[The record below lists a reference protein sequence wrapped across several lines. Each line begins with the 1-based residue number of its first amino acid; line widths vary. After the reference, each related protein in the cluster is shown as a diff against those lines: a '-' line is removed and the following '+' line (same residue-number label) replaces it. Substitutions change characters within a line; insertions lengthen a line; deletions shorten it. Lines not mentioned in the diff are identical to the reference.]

1 MEYLTIKELILAS
14 EGKLV
19 SKCNEETLVND
30 IVIDSRKASKDNA
43 FVAIVG
49 ENLDGHDFINL
60 VINLAINQGCK
71 TIIKNKDNNVDI
83 ENKEI
88 NVIEV
93 NNTEIALGDI
103 ARFYKNKFEIPFIA
117 VTGSVG
123 KTTTRDMVY
132 STISAKYN
140 SLKNVGNLNN
150 QFGVPLTLFNLNK
163 EHECAVIEMG
173 MSGFNEIEYLANIVN
188 PQIGII
194 SNIGYS
200 HVEHLGSRE
209 GIFKAKM
216 EITTNFD
223 ESSLLIVNGDDD
235 CLKTLKDK
243 ELVYNLRTFGFEKY
257 NDIYC
262 ESFEMDEDSI
272 NFIAII
278 DGNKEEFFIPT
289 VGQHNIYNAM
299 AAILVGINLNMT
311 IEELK
316 YGLKN
321 FQCTK
326 NRLDIIKNDNL
337 TIIDSVYNAGIDS
350 MVAALNILGR
360 YENRRV
366 AILGDM
372 FEMGEFEEFGHRQ
385 VGKADLNN
393 VDILIAIGKDS
404 EFIVQE
410 LKENNMNP
418 DNLYHFETKEEAIK
432 NLDNIIKENDIIL
445 VKASR
450 GMHLEK
456 IVEYLNNRQ
465 NN

>member
-14 EGKLV
+14 KGELV
-19 SKCNEETLVND
+19 CEAKEEFTITD
-30 IVIDSRKASKDNA
+30 IVIDSRKANANNA

-49 ENLDGHDFINL
+49 ENLDGHNF
-60 VINLAINQGCK
+60 INLAINQGCK
-71 TIIKNKDNNVDI
+71 TIIKNKYNNVDI

-93 NNTEIALGDI
+93 NDTEIALGDI
-103 ARFYKNKFEIPFIA
+103 ARFYKEKFEIPFIA

-123 KTTTRDMVY
+123 KTTTRDMVFA
-132 STISAKYN
+132 TISAKYN

-173 MSGFNEIEYLANIVN
+173 MSGFNEIEYLANIVH

-209 GIFKAKM
+209 GIFQAKM
-216 EITTNFD
+216 EVTTNFD
-223 ESSLLIVNGDDD
+223 SDSLLIVNGDDD
-235 CLKTLKDK
+235 CLKTLKKRD
-243 ELVYNLRTFGFEKY
+243 LVYNLKTFGFEKD

-262 ESFEMDEDSI
+262 EAYKMSDDDI
-272 NFIAII
+272 NFTAVI
-278 DGNKEEFFIPT
+278 DGKKEEFFIPT
-289 VGQHNIYNAM
+289 VGKHNIYNAM
-299 AAILVGINLNMT
+299 AAILVGINLNMSL
-311 IEELK
+311 EEIK
-316 YGLKN
+316 GGLKN

-326 NRLDIIKNDNL
+326 NRLDIIKKDNL
-337 TIIDSVYNAGIDS
+337 TIIDSVYNASIDS
-350 MVAALNILGR
+350 MSAALNILGR
-360 YENRRV
+360 YDKRRI

-372 FEMGEFEEFGHRQ
+372 FEMGDYSEFGHRQ
-385 VGKADLNN
+385 VGKSALNN

-404 EFIVQE
+404 EYIVKE
-410 LKENNMNP
+410 LQENNMNSA
-418 DNLYHFETKEEAIK
+418 DLYHFKTKEEAISK
-432 NLDNIIKENDIIL
+432 LDNIIKDDDIIL

-456 IVEYLNNRQ
+456 IVEYLCK
-465 NN
+465 

>member
-14 EGKLV
+14 EGQLV
-19 SKCNEETLVND
+19 SKCNKETVVND
-30 IVIDSRKASKDNA
+30 IVIDSRKASEDNA

-49 ENLDGHDFINL
+49 ENLDGHNF
-60 VINLAINQGCK
+60 INLAINQGCK
-71 TIIKNKDNNVDI
+71 TIIKNKDNNIEI

-93 NNTEIALGDI
+93 DNTEIALGDI

-117 VTGSVG
+117 ITGSVG
-123 KTTTRDMVY
+123 KTTTRDMVH

-223 ESSLLIVNGDDD
+223 ENSLLIVNGDDD
-235 CLKTLKDK
+235 CLKTLKNQD
-243 ELVYNLRTFGFEKY
+243 LVYKLRTFGFEKD

-262 ESFEMDEDSI
+262 ESFEMNEESI
-272 NFIAII
+272 NFVAIV
-278 DGNKEEFFIPT
+278 DGKKEEFFIPT
-289 VGQHNIYNAM
+289 VGKHNIYNAM

-311 IEELK
+311 IEEIK
-316 YGLKN
+316 NGLKN

-326 NRLDIIKNDNL
+326 NRLDIIKRDNL
-337 TIIDSVYNAGIDS
+337 TIIDSVYNASIDS
-350 MVAALNILGR
+350 MSAALNILGR
-360 YENRRV
+360 YETRRV

-372 FEMGEFEEFGHRQ
+372 FEMGEFAEFGHRQ
-385 VGKADLNN
+385 VGKAALDN
-393 VDILIAIGKDS
+393 VDVVISIGEDS
-404 EFIVQE
+404 KFIIKE
-410 LKENNMNP
+410 LKENNMSSE
-418 DNLYHFETKEEAIK
+418 NLYYFATKEEAIE
-432 NLDNIIKENDIIL
+432 NLDKIIKENDTIL

-456 IVEYLNNRQ
+456 VVEHLNK
-465 NN
+465 

>member
-14 EGKLV
+14 EGQLV
-19 SKCNEETLVND
+19 SKCNEETIVSN
-30 IVIDSRKASKDNA
+30 IVIDSRKAGKDSA

-49 ENLDGHDFINL
+49 ENLDGHNF
-60 VINLAINQGCK
+60 INLAINQGCK
-71 TIIKNKDNNVDI
+71 TIIKNKNNNVDI
-83 ENKEI
+83 ENKEV

-93 NNTEIALGDI
+93 SDTEIALGDI
-103 ARFYKNKFEIPFIA
+103 AKFYKNKFKIPFIA

-200 HVEHLGSRE
+200 HVEHLGSRD

-216 EITTNFD
+216 EIATNFD
-223 ESSLLIVNGDDD
+223 ENSLLIVNGDDD
-235 CLKTLKDK
+235 CLKTLKTKD
-243 ELVYNLRTFGFEKY
+243 LVYKLRTFGFDKD

-262 ESFEMDEDSI
+262 ESYEMDEESI
-272 NFIAII
+272 NFVAVIN
-278 DGNKEEFFIPT
+278 GKKEELFIPT
-289 VGQHNIYNAM
+289 VGKHNIYNAM
-299 AAILVGINLNMT
+299 AAILVGLNLNMT
-311 IEELK
+311 IEEIK
-316 YGLKN
+316 DGLKN

-326 NRLDIIKNDNL
+326 NRLDIIKKDKL
-337 TIIDSVYNAGIDS
+337 TIIDSVYNASIDS
-350 MVAALNILGR
+350 MSAALNILGR

-372 FEMGEFEEFGHRQ
+372 FEMGEFAEFGHRQ
-385 VGKADLNN
+385 VGKAALGNI
-393 VDILIAIGKDS
+393 DIMIVIGKDS
-404 EFIVQE
+404 EFIVKE
-410 LKENNMNP
+410 LKENNMNEN
-418 DNLYHFETKEEAIK
+418 NLYHFETKEEAIES
-432 NLDNIIKENDIIL
+432 LDNIIKDDDVIL

-450 GMHLEK
+450 GMNLEK
-456 IVEYLNNRQ
+456 VVEYLNK
-465 NN
+465 

>member
-14 EGKLV
+14 KGELV
-19 SKCNEETLVND
+19 CEAKEEFTITD
-30 IVIDSRKASKDNA
+30 IVIDSRKANANNA

-49 ENLDGHDFINL
+49 ENLDGHNF
-60 VINLAINQGCK
+60 INLAINQGCK
-71 TIIKNKDNNVDI
+71 TIIKNKYNNVDI

-93 NNTEIALGDI
+93 NDTEIALGDI
-103 ARFYKNKFEIPFIA
+103 ARFYKEKFEIPFIA

-123 KTTTRDMVY
+123 KTTTRDMVFA
-132 STISAKYN
+132 TISAKYN

-163 EHECAVIEMG
+163 EHECSVIEMG
-173 MSGFNEIEYLANIVN
+173 MSGFNEIEYLANIVH

-209 GIFKAKM
+209 GIFQAKM
-216 EITTNFD
+216 EVTTNFD
-223 ESSLLIVNGDDD
+223 SDSLLIVNGDDD
-235 CLKTLKDK
+235 CLKTLKKRD
-243 ELVYNLRTFGFEKY
+243 LVYNLKTFGFEKD

-262 ESFEMDEDSI
+262 EAYKMSDDDI
-272 NFIAII
+272 NFTAVI
-278 DGNKEEFFIPT
+278 DGKKEEFFIPT
-289 VGQHNIYNAM
+289 VGKHNIYNAM
-299 AAILVGINLNMT
+299 AAILVGINLNMSL
-311 IEELK
+311 EEIK
-316 YGLKN
+316 GGLKN

-326 NRLDIIKNDNL
+326 NRLDIIKKDNL
-337 TIIDSVYNAGIDS
+337 TIIDSVYNASIDS
-350 MVAALNILGR
+350 MSAALNILGR
-360 YENRRV
+360 YDKRRI

-372 FEMGEFEEFGHRQ
+372 FEMGDYSEFGHRQ
-385 VGKADLNN
+385 VGKSALNN

-404 EFIVQE
+404 EYIVKE
-410 LKENNMNP
+410 LQENNMNSA
-418 DNLYHFETKEEAIK
+418 DLYHFKTKEEAISK
-432 NLDNIIKENDIIL
+432 LDLDNIIKDDDIIL

-456 IVEYLNNRQ
+456 IVEYLCK
-465 NN
+465 

>member
-14 EGKLV
+14 EGQLV
-19 SKCNEETLVND
+19 SKCNEETIVSN
-30 IVIDSRKASKDNA
+30 IVIDSRKAGKDSA

-49 ENLDGHDFINL
+49 ENLDGHNF
-60 VINLAINQGCK
+60 INLAINQGCK
-71 TIIKNKDNNVDI
+71 TIIKNKNNNVDI
-83 ENKEI
+83 ENKEV

-93 NNTEIALGDI
+93 SDTEIALGDI
-103 ARFYKNKFEIPFIA
+103 AKFYKNKFKIPFIA

-200 HVEHLGSRE
+200 HVEHLGSRD

-216 EITTNFD
+216 EVATNFD
-223 ESSLLIVNGDDD
+223 ENSLLIVNGDDD
-235 CLKTLKDK
+235 CLKTLKTKD
-243 ELVYNLRTFGFEKY
+243 LVYKLRTFGFDKD

-262 ESFEMDEDSI
+262 KSYEMDEESI
-272 NFIAII
+272 NFVAVIN
-278 DGNKEEFFIPT
+278 GKKEEFFIPT
-289 VGQHNIYNAM
+289 VGKHNIYNAM
-299 AAILVGINLNMT
+299 AAILVGLNLNMT
-311 IEELK
+311 IEEIK
-316 YGLKN
+316 DGLKN

-326 NRLDIIKNDNL
+326 NRLDIIKKDKL
-337 TIIDSVYNAGIDS
+337 TIIDSVYNASIDS
-350 MVAALNILGR
+350 MSAALNILGR

-372 FEMGEFEEFGHRQ
+372 FEMGEFAEFGHRQ
-385 VGKADLNN
+385 VGKAALGNI
-393 VDILIAIGKDS
+393 DIMIAIGKDS
-404 EFIVQE
+404 EFIVKE
-410 LKENNMNP
+410 LKENNMNEN
-418 DNLYHFETKEEAIK
+418 NLYHFETKEEAIE
-432 NLDNIIKENDIIL
+432 NLDNIIKDDDVIL

-450 GMHLEK
+450 GMNLEK
-456 IVEYLNNRQ
+456 VVEYLNK
-465 NN
+465 

>member
-14 EGKLV
+14 EGQLV
-19 SKCNEETLVND
+19 SKCNEETIVSN
-30 IVIDSRKASKDNA
+30 IVIDSRKAGKDSA

-49 ENLDGHDFINL
+49 ENLDGHNF
-60 VINLAINQGCK
+60 INLAINQGCK
-71 TIIKNKDNNVDI
+71 TIIKNKNNNVDI
-83 ENKEI
+83 ENKEV

-93 NNTEIALGDI
+93 SDTEIALGGI
-103 ARFYKNKFEIPFIA
+103 AKFYKNKFKIPFIA

-200 HVEHLGSRE
+200 HVEHLGSRD

-216 EITTNFD
+216 EVATNFD
-223 ESSLLIVNGDDD
+223 ENSLLIVNGDDD
-235 CLKTLKDK
+235 CLKTLKTKD
-243 ELVYNLRTFGFEKY
+243 LVYKLRTFGFDKD

-262 ESFEMDEDSI
+262 ESYEMDEESI
-272 NFIAII
+272 NFVAVIN
-278 DGNKEEFFIPT
+278 GKKEEFFIPT
-289 VGQHNIYNAM
+289 VGKHNIYNAM
-299 AAILVGINLNMT
+299 AAILVGLNLNMT
-311 IEELK
+311 IEEIK
-316 YGLKN
+316 DGLKN

-326 NRLDIIKNDNL
+326 NRLDIIKKDKL
-337 TIIDSVYNAGIDS
+337 TIIDSVYNASIDS
-350 MVAALNILGR
+350 MSAALNILGR

-372 FEMGEFEEFGHRQ
+372 FEMGEFAEFGHRQ
-385 VGKADLNN
+385 VGKAALGNI
-393 VDILIAIGKDS
+393 DIMIAIGKDS
-404 EFIVQE
+404 EFIVKE
-410 LKENNMNP
+410 LKENNMNEN
-418 DNLYHFETKEEAIK
+418 NLYHFETKEEAIE
-432 NLDNIIKENDIIL
+432 NLDNIIKDDDVIL

-450 GMHLEK
+450 GMNLEK
-456 IVEYLNNRQ
+456 VVEYLNK
-465 NN
+465 

>member
-14 EGKLV
+14 EGQLV
-19 SKCNEETLVND
+19 SKCNEETIVSN
-30 IVIDSRKASKDNA
+30 IVIDSRKAGKDSA

-49 ENLDGHDFINL
+49 ENLDGHNF
-60 VINLAINQGCK
+60 INLAINQGCK
-71 TIIKNKDNNVDI
+71 TIIKNKNNNVDI
-83 ENKEI
+83 ENKEV

-93 NNTEIALGDI
+93 SDTEIALGDI
-103 ARFYKNKFEIPFIA
+103 AKFYKNKFKIPFIA

-200 HVEHLGSRE
+200 HVEHLGSRD

-216 EITTNFD
+216 EIATNFD
-223 ESSLLIVNGDDD
+223 ENSLLIVNGDDD
-235 CLKTLKDK
+235 CLKTLKTKD
-243 ELVYNLRTFGFEKY
+243 LVYKLRTFGFDKD

-262 ESFEMDEDSI
+262 ESYEMDEESI
-272 NFIAII
+272 NFVADIN
-278 DGNKEEFFIPT
+278 GKKEEFFIPT
-289 VGQHNIYNAM
+289 VGKHNIYNAM
-299 AAILVGINLNMT
+299 AAILVGLNLNMT
-311 IEELK
+311 IEEIK
-316 YGLKN
+316 DGLKN

-326 NRLDIIKNDNL
+326 NRLDIIKKDKL
-337 TIIDSVYNAGIDS
+337 TIIDSVYNASIDS
-350 MVAALNILGR
+350 MSAALNILGR

-372 FEMGEFEEFGHRQ
+372 FEMGEFAEFGHRQ
-385 VGKADLNN
+385 VGKAALGNI
-393 VDILIAIGKDS
+393 DIMIAIGKDS
-404 EFIVQE
+404 EFIVKE
-410 LKENNMNP
+410 LK
-418 DNLYHFETKEEAIK
+418 D
-432 NLDNIIKENDIIL
+432 DDVIL

-450 GMHLEK
+450 GMNLEK
-456 IVEYLNNRQ
+456 VVEYLNK
-465 NN
+465 

>member
-14 EGKLV
+14 EGQLV
-19 SKCNEETLVND
+19 SKCNEETIVSN
-30 IVIDSRKASKDNA
+30 IVIDSRKAGKDSA

-49 ENLDGHDFINL
+49 ENLDGHNF
-60 VINLAINQGCK
+60 INLAINQGCK
-71 TIIKNKDNNVDI
+71 TIIKNKNNNVDI
-83 ENKEI
+83 ENKEV

-93 NNTEIALGDI
+93 SDTEIALGDI
-103 ARFYKNKFEIPFIA
+103 AKFYKNKFKIPFIA

-200 HVEHLGSRE
+200 HVEHLGSRD

-216 EITTNFD
+216 EIATNFD
-223 ESSLLIVNGDDD
+223 ENSLLIVNGDDD
-235 CLKTLKDK
+235 CLKTLKTK
-243 ELVYNLRTFGFEKY
+243 VLVYKLRTFGFDKD

-262 ESFEMDEDSI
+262 ESYEMDEESI
-272 NFIAII
+272 NFVAVI
-278 DGNKEEFFIPT
+278 NRKKEEFFIPT
-289 VGQHNIYNAM
+289 VGKHNIYNAM
-299 AAILVGINLNMT
+299 AAILVGLNLNMT
-311 IEELK
+311 IEEIK
-316 YGLKN
+316 DGLKN

-326 NRLDIIKNDNL
+326 NRLDIIKKDKL
-337 TIIDSVYNAGIDS
+337 TIIDSVYNASIDS
-350 MVAALNILGR
+350 MSAALNILGR

-372 FEMGEFEEFGHRQ
+372 FEMGEFAEFGHRQ
-385 VGKADLNN
+385 VGKAALGNI
-393 VDILIAIGKDS
+393 DIMIAIGKDS
-404 EFIVQE
+404 EFIVKE
-410 LKENNMNP
+410 LKENNMNEN
-418 DNLYHFETKEEAIK
+418 NLYHFETKEEAIES
-432 NLDNIIKENDIIL
+432 LDNIIKDDDVIL

-450 GMHLEK
+450 GMNLEK
-456 IVEYLNNRQ
+456 VVEYLNK
-465 NN
+465 

>member
-14 EGKLV
+14 KGELV
-19 SKCNEETLVND
+19 CEAKEEFTITD
-30 IVIDSRKASKDNA
+30 IVIDSRKANANNA

-49 ENLDGHDFINL
+49 ENLDGHNF
-60 VINLAINQGCK
+60 INLAINQGCK
-71 TIIKNKDNNVDI
+71 TIIKNKYNNVDI

-93 NNTEIALGDI
+93 NDTEIALGDI
-103 ARFYKNKFEIPFIA
+103 ARFYKEKFEIPFIA

-123 KTTTRDMVY
+123 KTTTRDMVFA
-132 STISAKYN
+132 TISAKYN

-163 EHECAVIEMG
+163 EHECSVIEMG
-173 MSGFNEIEYLANIVN
+173 MSGFNEIEYLANIVH

-209 GIFKAKM
+209 GIFQAKM
-216 EITTNFD
+216 EVTTNFD
-223 ESSLLIVNGDDD
+223 SDSLLIVNGDDD
-235 CLKTLKDK
+235 CLKTLKKRD
-243 ELVYNLRTFGFEKY
+243 LVYNLKTFGFEKD

-262 ESFEMDEDSI
+262 EAYKMSDDDI
-272 NFIAII
+272 NFTAVI
-278 DGNKEEFFIPT
+278 DGKKEEFFIPT
-289 VGQHNIYNAM
+289 VGKHNIYNAM
-299 AAILVGINLNMT
+299 AAILVGINLNMSL
-311 IEELK
+311 EEIK
-316 YGLKN
+316 GGLKN

-326 NRLDIIKNDNL
+326 NRLDIIKKDNL
-337 TIIDSVYNAGIDS
+337 TIIDSVYNASIDS
-350 MVAALNILGR
+350 MSAALNILGR
-360 YENRRV
+360 YDKRRI

-372 FEMGEFEEFGHRQ
+372 FEMGDYSEFGHRQ
-385 VGKADLNN
+385 VGKSALNN

-404 EFIVQE
+404 EYIVKE
-410 LKENNMNP
+410 LQENNMNSA
-418 DNLYHFETKEEAIK
+418 DLYHFKTKEEAISK
-432 NLDNIIKENDIIL
+432 LDNIIKDDDIIL

-456 IVEYLNNRQ
+456 IVEYLCK
-465 NN
+465 

>member
-14 EGKLV
+14 EGQLV
-19 SKCNEETLVND
+19 SKCNEETIVSN
-30 IVIDSRKASKDNA
+30 IVIDSRKAGKDSA

-49 ENLDGHDFINL
+49 ENLDGHNF
-60 VINLAINQGCK
+60 INLAINQGCK
-71 TIIKNKDNNVDI
+71 TIIKNKNNNVDI
-83 ENKEI
+83 ENKEV

-93 NNTEIALGDI
+93 SDTEIALGDI
-103 ARFYKNKFEIPFIA
+103 AKFYKNKFKIPFIA

-200 HVEHLGSRE
+200 HVEHLGSRD

-216 EITTNFD
+216 EIATNFD
-223 ESSLLIVNGDDD
+223 ENSLLIVNGDDD
-235 CLKTLKDK
+235 CLKTLKTKD
-243 ELVYNLRTFGFEKY
+243 LVYKLRTFGFDKD

-262 ESFEMDEDSI
+262 ESYEMDEESI
-272 NFIAII
+272 NFVAVIN
-278 DGNKEEFFIPT
+278 GKKEEFFIPT
-289 VGQHNIYNAM
+289 VGKHNIYNAM
-299 AAILVGINLNMT
+299 AAILVGLNLNMT
-311 IEELK
+311 IEEIK
-316 YGLKN
+316 DGLKD

-326 NRLDIIKNDNL
+326 NRLDIIKKDKL
-337 TIIDSVYNAGIDS
+337 TIIDSVYNASIDS
-350 MVAALNILGR
+350 MSAALNILGR

-372 FEMGEFEEFGHRQ
+372 FEMGEFAEFGHRQ
-385 VGKADLNN
+385 VGKAALGNI
-393 VDILIAIGKDS
+393 DIMIAIGKDS
-404 EFIVQE
+404 EFIVKE
-410 LKENNMNP
+410 LKENNMNEN
-418 DNLYHFETKEEAIK
+418 NLYHFETKEEAIE
-432 NLDNIIKENDIIL
+432 NLDNIIKDDDVIL

-450 GMHLEK
+450 GMNLEK
-456 IVEYLNNRQ
+456 VVEYLNK
-465 NN
+465 

>member
-14 EGKLV
+14 EGQLV
-19 SKCNEETLVND
+19 SKCNEETIVSN
-30 IVIDSRKASKDNA
+30 IVIDSRKAGKDSA

-49 ENLDGHDFINL
+49 ENLDGHNF
-60 VINLAINQGCK
+60 INLAINQGCK
-71 TIIKNKDNNVDI
+71 TIIKNKNNNVDI
-83 ENKEI
+83 ENKEV

-93 NNTEIALGDI
+93 SDTEIALGDI
-103 ARFYKNKFEIPFIA
+103 AKFYKNKFKIPFIA

-200 HVEHLGSRE
+200 HVEHLGSRD

-216 EITTNFD
+216 EIATNFD
-223 ESSLLIVNGDDD
+223 ENSLLIVNGDDD
-235 CLKTLKDK
+235 CLKTLKTKD
-243 ELVYNLRTFGFEKY
+243 LVYKLRTFGFDKD

-262 ESFEMDEDSI
+262 ESYEMDEESI
-272 NFIAII
+272 NFVAVI
-278 DGNKEEFFIPT
+278 NRKKEEFFIPT
-289 VGQHNIYNAM
+289 VGKHNIYNAM
-299 AAILVGINLNMT
+299 AAILVGLNLNMT
-311 IEELK
+311 IEEIK
-316 YGLKN
+316 DGLKN

-326 NRLDIIKNDNL
+326 NRLDIIKKDKL
-337 TIIDSVYNAGIDS
+337 TIIDSVYNASIDS
-350 MVAALNILGR
+350 MSAALNILGR

-372 FEMGEFEEFGHRQ
+372 FEMGEFAEFGHRQ
-385 VGKADLNN
+385 VGKAALGNI
-393 VDILIAIGKDS
+393 DIMIAIGKDS
-404 EFIVQE
+404 EFIVKE
-410 LKENNMNP
+410 LKENNMNEN
-418 DNLYHFETKEEAIK
+418 NLYHFETKEEAIE
-432 NLDNIIKENDIIL
+432 NLDKIIKENDTIL

-456 IVEYLNNRQ
+456 VVEHLNK
-465 NN
+465 

>member
-14 EGKLV
+14 EGQLV
-19 SKCNEETLVND
+19 SKCNEETIVSN
-30 IVIDSRKASKDNA
+30 IVIDSRKAGKDSA

-49 ENLDGHDFINL
+49 ENLDGHNF
-60 VINLAINQGCK
+60 INLAINQGCK
-71 TIIKNKDNNVDI
+71 TIIKNKNNNVDI
-83 ENKEI
+83 ENKEV

-93 NNTEIALGDI
+93 SDTEIALGDI
-103 ARFYKNKFEIPFIA
+103 AKFYKNKFKIPFIA

-200 HVEHLGSRE
+200 HVEHLGSRD

-216 EITTNFD
+216 EIATNFD
-223 ESSLLIVNGDDD
+223 ENSLLIVNGDDD
-235 CLKTLKDK
+235 CLKTLKTKD
-243 ELVYNLRTFGFEKY
+243 LVYKLRTFGFDKD

-262 ESFEMDEDSI
+262 ESYEMDEESI
-272 NFIAII
+272 NFVADI
-278 DGNKEEFFIPT
+278 NRKKEEFFIPT

-299 AAILVGINLNMT
+299 AAILVGLNLNMT
-311 IEELK
+311 IEEIK
-316 YGLKN
+316 DGLKN

-326 NRLDIIKNDNL
+326 NRLDIIKKDKL
-337 TIIDSVYNAGIDS
+337 TIIDSVYNASIDS
-350 MVAALNILGR
+350 MSAALNILGR

-372 FEMGEFEEFGHRQ
+372 FEMGEFAEFGHRQ
-385 VGKADLNN
+385 VGKAALGNI
-393 VDILIAIGKDS
+393 DIMIAIGKDS
-404 EFIVQE
+404 EFIVKE
-410 LKENNMNP
+410 LKENNMNEN
-418 DNLYHFETKEEAIK
+418 NLYHFETKEEAIE
-432 NLDNIIKENDIIL
+432 NLDNIIKDDDVIL

-450 GMHLEK
+450 GMNLEK
-456 IVEYLNNRQ
+456 VVEYLNK
-465 NN
+465 

>member
-14 EGKLV
+14 EGQLV
-19 SKCNEETLVND
+19 SKCNEETIVSN
-30 IVIDSRKASKDNA
+30 IVIDSRKAGKDSA

-49 ENLDGHDFINL
+49 ENLDGHNF
-60 VINLAINQGCK
+60 INLAINQGCK
-71 TIIKNKDNNVDI
+71 TIIKNKNNNVDI
-83 ENKEI
+83 ENKEV

-93 NNTEIALGDI
+93 SDTEIALGDI
-103 ARFYKNKFEIPFIA
+103 AKFYKNKFKIPFIA

-200 HVEHLGSRE
+200 HVEHLGSRD

-216 EITTNFD
+216 EIATNFD
-223 ESSLLIVNGDDD
+223 ENSLLIVNGDDD
-235 CLKTLKDK
+235 CLKTLKTKD
-243 ELVYNLRTFGFEKY
+243 LVYKLRTFGFDKD

-262 ESFEMDEDSI
+262 ESYEMDEESI
-272 NFIAII
+272 NFVAVIN
-278 DGNKEEFFIPT
+278 GKKEEIFIPT
-289 VGQHNIYNAM
+289 VGKHNIYNAM
-299 AAILVGINLNMT
+299 AAILVGLNLNMT
-311 IEELK
+311 IEEIK
-316 YGLKN
+316 DGLKN

-326 NRLDIIKNDNL
+326 NRLDIIKKDKL
-337 TIIDSVYNAGIDS
+337 TIIDSVYNASIDS
-350 MVAALNILGR
+350 MSAALNILGR

-372 FEMGEFEEFGHRQ
+372 FEMGEFAEFGHRQ
-385 VGKADLNN
+385 VGKAALGNI
-393 VDILIAIGKDS
+393 DIMIAIGKDS
-404 EFIVQE
+404 EFIVKE
-410 LKENNMNP
+410 LKENNMNEN
-418 DNLYHFETKEEAIK
+418 NLYHFETKEEAIE
-432 NLDNIIKENDIIL
+432 NLDNIIKDDDVIL

-450 GMHLEK
+450 GMNLEK
-456 IVEYLNNRQ
+456 VVEYLNK
-465 NN
+465 

>member
-14 EGKLV
+14 EGQLV
-19 SKCNEETLVND
+19 SKCSEETLVND
-30 IVIDSRKASKDNA
+30 IVIDSRKASKENA

-49 ENLDGHDFINL
+49 ENLDGHDF
-60 VINLAINQGCK
+60 INLAINQGCK

-93 NNTEIALGDI
+93 NNTEVAFGDI
-103 ARFYKNKFEIPFIA
+103 ARLYKNKFEIPFIA

-173 MSGFNEIEYLANIVN
+173 MSGFNEIEYLVNIVN

-200 HVEHLGSRE
+200 HVEHLGSRD

-223 ESSLLIVNGDDD
+223 ENSLLIVNGDDD

-243 ELVYNLRTFGFEKY
+243 HLVYKLKTFGFEKD

-262 ESFEMDEDSI
+262 ESFEMDEDNI
-272 NFIAII
+272 NFIAVI
-278 DGNKEEFFIPT
+278 DGKREEFFIPT
-289 VGQHNIYNAM
+289 VGKHNIYNAM
-299 AAILVGINLNMT
+299 AAILAGINLNMT
-311 IEELK
+311 LEEIK
-316 YGLKN
+316 DGLKN

-326 NRLDIIKNDNL
+326 NRLDIIKSNNL
-337 TIIDSVYNAGIDS
+337 TIIDSVYNASIDS
-350 MVAALNILGR
+350 MTAALNILGR
-360 YENRRV
+360 YKSRRV

-372 FEMGEFEEFGHRQ
+372 FEMGEFAEFGHRQ
-385 VGKADLNN
+385 VGKSALNN
-393 VDILIAIGKDS
+393 VDILISIGKDS
-404 EFIVQE
+404 EFIVKE

-418 DNLYHFETKEEAIK
+418 DNLYHFETKEEAIEK
-432 NLDNIIKENDIIL
+432 LDDIIKENDTIL

-456 IVEYLNNRQ
+456 VVEHLNK
-465 NN
+465 

>member
-14 EGKLV
+14 EGQLV
-19 SKCNEETLVND
+19 SKCNEETIVSN
-30 IVIDSRKASKDNA
+30 IVIDSRKAGKDSA

-49 ENLDGHDFINL
+49 ENLDGHNF
-60 VINLAINQGCK
+60 INLAINQGCK
-71 TIIKNKDNNVDI
+71 TIIKNKNNNVDI
-83 ENKEI
+83 ENKEV

-93 NNTEIALGDI
+93 SDTEIALGDI
-103 ARFYKNKFEIPFIA
+103 AKFYKNKFKIPFIA

-200 HVEHLGSRE
+200 HVEHLGSRD

-216 EITTNFD
+216 EIATNFD
-223 ESSLLIVNGDDD
+223 ENSLLIVNGDDD
-235 CLKTLKDK
+235 CLKTLKTKD
-243 ELVYNLRTFGFEKY
+243 LVYKLRTFGFDKD

-262 ESFEMDEDSI
+262 ESYEMDEESI
-272 NFIAII
+272 NFVADI
-278 DGNKEEFFIPT
+278 NRKKEEFFIPT
-289 VGQHNIYNAM
+289 VGKHNIYNAM
-299 AAILVGINLNMT
+299 AAILVGLNLNMT
-311 IEELK
+311 IEEIK
-316 YGLKN
+316 DGLKN

-326 NRLDIIKNDNL
+326 NRLDIIKKDKL
-337 TIIDSVYNAGIDS
+337 TIIDSVYNASIDS
-350 MVAALNILGR
+350 MSAALNILGR

-372 FEMGEFEEFGHRQ
+372 FEMGEFAEFGHRQ
-385 VGKADLNN
+385 VGKAALGNI
-393 VDILIAIGKDS
+393 DIMIAIGKDS
-404 EFIVQE
+404 EFIVKE
-410 LKENNMNP
+410 LKENNMNEN
-418 DNLYHFETKEEAIK
+418 NLYHFETKEEAIE
-432 NLDNIIKENDIIL
+432 NLDNIIKDDDVIL

-450 GMHLEK
+450 GMNLEK
-456 IVEYLNNRQ
+456 VVEYLNK
-465 NN
+465 

>member
-14 EGKLV
+14 EGQLV
-19 SKCNEETLVND
+19 SKCNEETIVSN
-30 IVIDSRKASKDNA
+30 IVIDSRKAGKDSA

-49 ENLDGHDFINL
+49 ENLDGHNF
-60 VINLAINQGCK
+60 INLAINQGCK
-71 TIIKNKDNNVDI
+71 TIIKNKNNNVDI
-83 ENKEI
+83 ENKED
-88 NVIEV
+88 NVIELSD
-93 NNTEIALGDI
+93 TEIALGDI
-103 ARFYKNKFEIPFIA
+103 AKFYKNKFKIPFIA

-200 HVEHLGSRE
+200 HVEHLGSRD

-216 EITTNFD
+216 EIATNFD
-223 ESSLLIVNGDDD
+223 ENSLLIVNGDDD
-235 CLKTLKDK
+235 CLKTLKTKD
-243 ELVYNLRTFGFEKY
+243 LVYKLRTFGFDKD

-262 ESFEMDEDSI
+262 ESYEMDEESI
-272 NFIAII
+272 NFVAVIN
-278 DGNKEEFFIPT
+278 GKKEEFFIPT
-289 VGQHNIYNAM
+289 VGKHNIYNAM
-299 AAILVGINLNMT
+299 AAILVGLNLNMT
-311 IEELK
+311 IEEIK
-316 YGLKN
+316 DGLKN

-326 NRLDIIKNDNL
+326 NRLDIIKKDKL
-337 TIIDSVYNAGIDS
+337 TIIDSVYNASIDS
-350 MVAALNILGR
+350 MSAALNILGR

-372 FEMGEFEEFGHRQ
+372 FEMGEFAEFGHRQ
-385 VGKADLNN
+385 VGKAALGNI
-393 VDILIAIGKDS
+393 DIMIAIGKDS
-404 EFIVQE
+404 EFIVKE
-410 LKENNMNP
+410 LKENNMNEN
-418 DNLYHFETKEEAIK
+418 NLYHFETKEEAIE
-432 NLDNIIKENDIIL
+432 NLDNIIKDDDVIL

-450 GMHLEK
+450 GMNLEK
-456 IVEYLNNRQ
+456 VVEYLNK
-465 NN
+465 

>member
-14 EGKLV
+14 EGQLI
-19 SKCNEETLVND
+19 SKCNEEMSVSD
-30 IVIDSRKASKDNA
+30 IVIDSRKASKGNA

-49 ENLDGHDFINL
+49 ENLNGHDF
-60 VINLAINQGCK
+60 INLAINQGCR

-83 ENKEI
+83 DNKEI

-93 NNTEIALGDI
+93 KDTEIALGNI
-103 ARFYKNKFEIPFIA
+103 AKFYKNKFKIPFIA

-123 KTTTRDMVY
+123 KTTIRDMVY
-132 STISAKYN
+132 STISTKYN

-173 MSGFNEIEYLANIVN
+173 MSGFNEIEYLVNIVD

-200 HVEHLGSRE
+200 HVEHLGSRD

-216 EITTNFD
+216 EIAINFD
-223 ESSLLIVNGDDD
+223 RSSLLIVNGDDD
-235 CLKTLKDK
+235 CLKTLKNKDLAYK
-243 ELVYNLRTFGFEKY
+243 LRTFGFEKD

-262 ESFEMDEDSI
+262 ESFEMDKDSI
-272 NFIAII
+272 NFIAIV
-278 DGNKEEFFIPT
+278 DGKKEEFFIPT
-289 VGQHNIYNAM
+289 VGKHNIYNAM

-311 IEELK
+311 IEEIK
-316 YGLKN
+316 NGLEN

-326 NRLDIIKNDNL
+326 NRLDIIKNNNL
-337 TIIDSVYNAGIDS
+337 TIIDSVYNASIDS
-350 MVAALNILGR
+350 MTAALNILGR
-360 YENRRV
+360 YENRRI

-372 FEMGEFEEFGHRQ
+372 FEMGEFAEFGHRK
-385 VGKADLNN
+385 VGKAALNN

-404 EFIVQE
+404 EFIVKE
-410 LKENNMNP
+410 LKENSMNP

-432 NLDNIIKENDIIL
+432 NLNDIIKENDIIL

-456 IVEYLNNRQ
+456 IVEYLNK
-465 NN
+465 

>member
-14 EGKLV
+14 EGQLV
-19 SKCNEETLVND
+19 SKCSEETLVND
-30 IVIDSRKASKDNA
+30 IVIDSRKASKENA

-49 ENLDGHDFINL
+49 ENLDGHDF
-60 VINLAINQGCK
+60 INLAINQGCK

-93 NNTEIALGDI
+93 NNTEVAFGDI
-103 ARFYKNKFEIPFIA
+103 ARLYKNKFEIPFIA

-173 MSGFNEIEYLANIVN
+173 MSGFNEIEYLVNIVN

-200 HVEHLGSRE
+200 HVEHLGSRD

-223 ESSLLIVNGDDD
+223 ENSLLIVNGDDD

-243 ELVYNLRTFGFEKY
+243 HLVYKLKTFGFEKD

-262 ESFEMDEDSI
+262 ESFEMDEDNI
-272 NFIAII
+272 NFIAVI
-278 DGNKEEFFIPT
+278 DGKREEFFIPT
-289 VGQHNIYNAM
+289 VGKHNIYNAM

-311 IEELK
+311 LEEIK
-316 YGLKN
+316 DGLKN

-326 NRLDIIKNDNL
+326 NRLDIIKSNNL
-337 TIIDSVYNAGIDS
+337 TIIDSVYNASIDS
-350 MVAALNILGR
+350 MTAALNILGR
-360 YENRRV
+360 YKSRRV

-372 FEMGEFEEFGHRQ
+372 FEMGEFAEFGHRQ
-385 VGKADLNN
+385 VGKSALNN
-393 VDILIAIGKDS
+393 VDILISIGKDS
-404 EFIVQE
+404 EFIVKE

-418 DNLYHFETKEEAIK
+418 DNLYHFETKEEAIEK
-432 NLDNIIKENDIIL
+432 LDDIIKENDTIL

-456 IVEYLNNRQ
+456 VVEHLNK
-465 NN
+465 

>member
-14 EGKLV
+14 EGQLV
-19 SKCNEETLVND
+19 SKCNEETIVSN
-30 IVIDSRKASKDNA
+30 IVIDSRKAGKDSA

-49 ENLDGHDFINL
+49 ENLDGHNF
-60 VINLAINQGCK
+60 INLAINQGCK
-71 TIIKNKDNNVDI
+71 TIIKNKNNNVDI
-83 ENKEI
+83 ENKEV

-93 NNTEIALGDI
+93 SDTEIALGDI
-103 ARFYKNKFEIPFIA
+103 AKFYKNKFKIPFIA

-200 HVEHLGSRE
+200 HVEHLGSRD

-216 EITTNFD
+216 EIATNFD
-223 ESSLLIVNGDDD
+223 ENSLLIVNGDDD
-235 CLKTLKDK
+235 CLKTLKTKD
-243 ELVYNLRTFGFEKY
+243 LVYKLRTFGFDKD

-262 ESFEMDEDSI
+262 ESYEMDEESI
-272 NFIAII
+272 NFVAVIN
-278 DGNKEEFFIPT
+278 GKKEEFFIPT
-289 VGQHNIYNAM
+289 VGKHNIYNAM
-299 AAILVGINLNMT
+299 AAILVGLNLNMT
-311 IEELK
+311 IEEIK
-316 YGLKN
+316 DGLKN

-326 NRLDIIKNDNL
+326 NRLDIIKKDKL
-337 TIIDSVYNAGIDS
+337 TIIDSVYNASIDS
-350 MVAALNILGR
+350 MSAALNILGR

-372 FEMGEFEEFGHRQ
+372 FEMGEFAEFGHRQ
-385 VGKADLNN
+385 VGKAALGNI
-393 VDILIAIGKDS
+393 DIMIAIGKDA
-404 EFIVQE
+404 EFIVKE
-410 LKENNMNP
+410 LKENNMNEN
-418 DNLYHFETKEEAIK
+418 NLYHFETKEEAIES
-432 NLDNIIKENDIIL
+432 LDNIIKDDDVIL

-450 GMHLEK
+450 GMNLEK
-456 IVEYLNNRQ
+456 VVEYLNK
-465 NN
+465 

>member
-19 SKCNEETLVND
+19 CKSNEEVLVND

-49 ENLDGHDFINL
+49 ENLDGHDF
-60 VINLAINQGCK
+60 INLAINQGCK

-103 ARFYKNKFEIPFIA
+103 ARFYKNKFKIPFIA

-132 STISAKYN
+132 STVSEKYN

-173 MSGFNEIEYLANIVN
+173 MSGFNEIEYLVNIVN
-188 PQIGII
+188 PQIGVI

-200 HVEHLGSRE
+200 HVEHLGSRD

-223 ESSLLIVNGDDD
+223 ENSLLIINGDDD
-235 CLKTLKDK
+235 CLKTLKNK
-243 ELVYNLRTFGFEKY
+243 ELVYKLRTFGFEKD

-262 ESFEMDEDSI
+262 ESFKMDEESI
-272 NFIAII
+272 TFIAIV
-278 DGNKEEFFIPT
+278 DGKKEEFFIPT
-289 VGQHNIYNAM
+289 VGKHNIYNAM

-311 IEELK
+311 IEEIK
-316 YGLKN
+316 NGLKK

-326 NRLDIIKNDNL
+326 NRLDIIKNNNI
-337 TIIDSVYNAGIDS
+337 TIIDSVYNASIDS
-350 MVAALNILGR
+350 MTAALNILGR
-360 YENRRV
+360 YEQRRV

-372 FEMGEFEEFGHRQ
+372 FEMGEFAEFGHRQ
-385 VGKADLNN
+385 VGKSALNN
-393 VDILIAIGKDS
+393 VDVLIAIGKNS
-404 EFIVQE
+404 EFIVEE
-410 LKENNMNP
+410 LKLNNMNSN
-418 DNLYHFETKEEAIK
+418 NLYHFETKEKAIEK
-432 NLDNIIKENDIIL
+432 LDDIIQENDIIL

-456 IVEYLNNRQ
+456 IVEYLNK
-465 NN
+465 

>member
-14 EGKLV
+14 EGQLV
-19 SKCNEETLVND
+19 SKCNEETIVSN
-30 IVIDSRKASKDNA
+30 IVIDSRKAGKDSA

-49 ENLDGHDFINL
+49 ENLDGHNF
-60 VINLAINQGCK
+60 INLAINQGCK
-71 TIIKNKDNNVDI
+71 TIIKNKNNNVDI
-83 ENKEI
+83 ENKEV

-93 NNTEIALGDI
+93 SDTEIALGDI
-103 ARFYKNKFEIPFIA
+103 AKFYKNKFKIPFIA

-200 HVEHLGSRE
+200 HVEHLGSRD

-216 EITTNFD
+216 EIATNFD
-223 ESSLLIVNGDDD
+223 ENSLLIVNGDDD
-235 CLKTLKDK
+235 CLKTLKTK
-243 ELVYNLRTFGFEKY
+243 VLVYKLRTFGFDKD

-262 ESFEMDEDSI
+262 ESYEMDEESI
-272 NFIAII
+272 NFVAVIN
-278 DGNKEEFFIPT
+278 GKKEELFIPT
-289 VGQHNIYNAM
+289 VGKHNIYNAM
-299 AAILVGINLNMT
+299 AAILVGLNLNMT
-311 IEELK
+311 IEEIK
-316 YGLKN
+316 DGLKN

-326 NRLDIIKNDNL
+326 NRLDIIKKDKL
-337 TIIDSVYNAGIDS
+337 TIIDSVYNASIDS
-350 MVAALNILGR
+350 MSAALNILGR

-372 FEMGEFEEFGHRQ
+372 FEMGEFAEFGHRQ
-385 VGKADLNN
+385 VGKAALGNI
-393 VDILIAIGKDS
+393 DIMIAIGKDS
-404 EFIVQE
+404 EFIVKE
-410 LKENNMNP
+410 LKENNMNE
-418 DNLYHFETKEEAIK
+418 NKLYHFETKEEAIES
-432 NLDNIIKENDIIL
+432 LDNIIKDDDVIL

-450 GMHLEK
+450 GMNLEK
-456 IVEYLNNRQ
+456 VVEYLNK
-465 NN
+465 

>member
-14 EGKLV
+14 EGQLV
-19 SKCNEETLVND
+19 SKCSEETLVND
-30 IVIDSRKASKDNA
+30 IVIDSRKASKENA

-49 ENLDGHDFINL
+49 ENLDGHDF
-60 VINLAINQGCK
+60 INLAINQGCK

-93 NNTEIALGDI
+93 NNTEVAFGDI
-103 ARFYKNKFEIPFIA
+103 ARLYKNKFEIPFIA

-173 MSGFNEIEYLANIVN
+173 MSGFNEIEYLVNIVN

-200 HVEHLGSRE
+200 HVEHLGSRD

-223 ESSLLIVNGDDD
+223 ENSLLIVNGDDD

-243 ELVYNLRTFGFEKY
+243 HLVYKLKTFGFEKD

-262 ESFEMDEDSI
+262 QSFEMDEDNI
-272 NFIAII
+272 NFIAVI
-278 DGNKEEFFIPT
+278 DGKREEFFIPT
-289 VGQHNIYNAM
+289 VGKHNIYNAM

-311 IEELK
+311 LEKIK
-316 YGLKN
+316 DGLKN

-326 NRLDIIKNDNL
+326 NRLDIIKSNNL
-337 TIIDSVYNAGIDS
+337 TIIDSVYNASIDS
-350 MVAALNILGR
+350 MTAALNILGR
-360 YENRRV
+360 YKSRRV

-372 FEMGEFEEFGHRQ
+372 FEMGEFAEFGHRQ
-385 VGKADLNN
+385 VGKAALNN
-393 VDILIAIGKDS
+393 VDILISIGKDS
-404 EFIVQE
+404 EFIVKE

-418 DNLYHFETKEEAIK
+418 DNLYHFETKEEAIEK
-432 NLDNIIKENDIIL
+432 LDDIIKENDTIL

-456 IVEYLNNRQ
+456 VVEHLNK
-465 NN
+465 

>member
-14 EGKLV
+14 EGQLV
-19 SKCNEETLVND
+19 SKCNEETIVSN
-30 IVIDSRKASKDNA
+30 IVIDSRKAGKDSA

-49 ENLDGHDFINL
+49 ENLDGHNF
-60 VINLAINQGCK
+60 INLAINQGCK
-71 TIIKNKDNNVDI
+71 TIIKNKNNNVDI
-83 ENKEI
+83 ENKEV

-93 NNTEIALGDI
+93 SDTEIALGDI
-103 ARFYKNKFEIPFIA
+103 AKFYKNKFKIPFIA

-200 HVEHLGSRE
+200 HVEHLGSRD

-216 EITTNFD
+216 EVATNFD
-223 ESSLLIVNGDDD
+223 ENSLLIVNGDDD
-235 CLKTLKDK
+235 CLKTLKTKD
-243 ELVYNLRTFGFEKY
+243 LVYKLRTFGFDKD

-262 ESFEMDEDSI
+262 ESYEMDEESI
-272 NFIAII
+272 NFVADIN
-278 DGNKEEFFIPT
+278 GKKEEFFIPT
-289 VGQHNIYNAM
+289 VGKHNIYNAM
-299 AAILVGINLNMT
+299 AAILVGLNLNMT
-311 IEELK
+311 IEEIK
-316 YGLKN
+316 DGLKN

-326 NRLDIIKNDNL
+326 NRLDIIKKDKL
-337 TIIDSVYNAGIDS
+337 TIIDSVYNASIDS
-350 MVAALNILGR
+350 MSAALNILGR

-372 FEMGEFEEFGHRQ
+372 FEMGEFAEFGHRQ
-385 VGKADLNN
+385 VGKAALGNI
-393 VDILIAIGKDS
+393 DIMIAIGKDS
-404 EFIVQE
+404 EFIVKE
-410 LKENNMNP
+410 LKENNMNEN
-418 DNLYHFETKEEAIK
+418 NLYHFETKEEAIE
-432 NLDNIIKENDIIL
+432 NLDNIIKDDDVIL

-450 GMHLEK
+450 GMNLEK
-456 IVEYLNNRQ
+456 VVEYLNK
-465 NN
+465 

>member
-14 EGKLV
+14 EGQLV
-19 SKCNEETLVND
+19 SKCNEETIVSN
-30 IVIDSRKASKDNA
+30 IVIDSRKAGKDSA

-49 ENLDGHDFINL
+49 ENLDGHNF
-60 VINLAINQGCK
+60 INLAINQGCK
-71 TIIKNKDNNVDI
+71 TIIKNKNNNVDI
-83 ENKEI
+83 ENKEV

-93 NNTEIALGDI
+93 SDTEIALGDI
-103 ARFYKNKFEIPFIA
+103 AKFYKNKFKIPFIA

-200 HVEHLGSRE
+200 HVEHLGSRD

-216 EITTNFD
+216 EIATNFD
-223 ESSLLIVNGDDD
+223 ENSLLIVNGDDD
-235 CLKTLKDK
+235 CLKTLKTK
-243 ELVYNLRTFGFEKY
+243 VLVYKLRTFGFDKD

-262 ESFEMDEDSI
+262 ESYEMDEESI
-272 NFIAII
+272 NFVAVIN
-278 DGNKEEFFIPT
+278 GKKEELFIPT
-289 VGQHNIYNAM
+289 VGKHNIYNAM
-299 AAILVGINLNMT
+299 AAILVGLNLNMT
-311 IEELK
+311 IEEIK
-316 YGLKN
+316 DGLKN

-326 NRLDIIKNDNL
+326 NRLDIIKKDKL
-337 TIIDSVYNAGIDS
+337 TIIDSVYNASIDS
-350 MVAALNILGR
+350 MSAALNILGR

-372 FEMGEFEEFGHRQ
+372 FEMGEFAEFGHRQ
-385 VGKADLNN
+385 VGKAALGNI
-393 VDILIAIGKDS
+393 DIMIAIGKDS
-404 EFIVQE
+404 EFIVKE
-410 LKENNMNP
+410 LKENNMNEN
-418 DNLYHFETKEEAIK
+418 NLYHFETKEEAIES
-432 NLDNIIKENDIIL
+432 LDNIIKDDDVIL

-450 GMHLEK
+450 GMNLEK
-456 IVEYLNNRQ
+456 VVEYLNK
-465 NN
+465 

>member
-14 EGKLV
+14 EGQLV
-19 SKCNEETLVND
+19 SKCNEETIVSN
-30 IVIDSRKASKDNA
+30 IVIDSRKAGKDSA

-49 ENLDGHDFINL
+49 ENLDGHNF
-60 VINLAINQGCK
+60 INLAINQGCK
-71 TIIKNKDNNVDI
+71 TIIKNKNNNVDI
-83 ENKEI
+83 ENKEV

-93 NNTEIALGDI
+93 SDTEIALGDI
-103 ARFYKNKFEIPFIA
+103 AKFYKNKFKIPFIA

-200 HVEHLGSRE
+200 HVEHLGSRD

-216 EITTNFD
+216 EIATNFD
-223 ESSLLIVNGDDD
+223 ENSLLIVNGDDD
-235 CLKTLKDK
+235 CLKTLKTKD
-243 ELVYNLRTFGFEKY
+243 LVYKLRTFGFDKD

-262 ESFEMDEDSI
+262 KSYEMDEESI
-272 NFIAII
+272 NFVAVIN
-278 DGNKEEFFIPT
+278 GKKEEFFIPT
-289 VGQHNIYNAM
+289 VGKHNIYNAM
-299 AAILVGINLNMT
+299 AAILVGLNLNMT
-311 IEELK
+311 IEEIK
-316 YGLKN
+316 DGLKN

-326 NRLDIIKNDNL
+326 NRLDIIKKDKL
-337 TIIDSVYNAGIDS
+337 TIIDSVYNASIDS
-350 MVAALNILGR
+350 MSAALNILGR

-372 FEMGEFEEFGHRQ
+372 FEMGEFAEFGHRQ
-385 VGKADLNN
+385 VGKAALGNI
-393 VDILIAIGKDS
+393 DIMIAIGKDS
-404 EFIVQE
+404 EFIVKE
-410 LKENNMNP
+410 LKENNMNEN
-418 DNLYHFETKEEAIK
+418 NLYHFETKEEAIE
-432 NLDNIIKENDIIL
+432 NLDNIIKDDDVIL

-450 GMHLEK
+450 GMNLEK
-456 IVEYLNNRQ
+456 VVEYLNK
-465 NN
+465 

>member
-1 MEYLTIKELILAS
+1 MEYLTVKELILAS
-14 EGKLV
+14 KGNLV
-19 SKCNEETLVND
+19 SKCNEETLVKD
-30 IVIDSRKASKDNA
+30 IVIDSRKASKDTA

-49 ENLDGHDFINL
+49 ENLDGHNFINM
-60 VINLAINQGCK
+60 AIGQGCK
-71 TIIKNKDNNVDI
+71 TIIKNKDNNVEI
-83 ENKEI
+83 EDKEI
-88 NVIEV
+88 NIIEV
-93 NNTEIALGDI
+93 DNTEIALGDI
-103 ARFYKNKFEIPFIA
+103 SRFYKNKFEIPFIA

-123 KTTTRDMVY
+123 KTTTRDIVH

-140 SLKNVGNLNN
+140 ALKNSGNFNN
-150 QFGVPLTLFNLNK
+150 HFGVPLTLFNLNK

-173 MSGFNEIEYLANIVN
+173 MSGFKEIEYLVNIVN

-223 ESSLLIVNGDDD
+223 ENSLLIVNGDDD
-235 CLKTLKDK
+235 CLKTLKDE
-243 ELVYNLRTFGFEKY
+243 ELTYKLRTFGFDKD

-262 ESFEMDEDSI
+262 ESYEMDEDSI
-272 NFIAII
+272 TFTAVFDNK
-278 DGNKEEFFIPT
+278 KEEFFIPA
-289 VGQHNIYNAM
+289 VGKHNIYNAM
-299 AAILVGINLNMT
+299 AAILVGINLDMT
-311 IEELK
+311 NDEIK
-316 YGLKN
+316 DGLKE

-326 NRLDIIKNDNL
+326 NRLDIIKNDNF

-350 MVAALNILGR
+350 MIAALNVLGR

-372 FEMGEFEEFGHRQ
+372 FEMGEFAEFGHRQ
-385 VGKADLNN
+385 VGKAALENT
-393 VDILIAIGKDS
+393 DIVIAIGKDS
-404 EFIVQE
+404 EFIIKE
-410 LKENNMNP
+410 LKENNINE
-418 DNLYHFETKEEAIK
+418 DNLYHFETKEEAI
-432 NLDNIIKENDIIL
+432 ENMDKILKQNDVIL

-456 IVEYLNNRQ
+456 VVEYLNK
-465 NN
+465 

>member
-14 EGKLV
+14 EGQLV
-19 SKCNEETLVND
+19 SKCNEETIVSN
-30 IVIDSRKASKDNA
+30 IVIDSRKAGKDSA

-49 ENLDGHDFINL
+49 ENLDGHNF
-60 VINLAINQGCK
+60 INLAINQGCK
-71 TIIKNKDNNVDI
+71 TIIKNKNNNVDI
-83 ENKEI
+83 ENKEV

-93 NNTEIALGDI
+93 SDTEIALGDI
-103 ARFYKNKFEIPFIA
+103 AKFYKNKFKIPFIA

-200 HVEHLGSRE
+200 HVEHLGSRD

-216 EITTNFD
+216 EIATNFD
-223 ESSLLIVNGDDD
+223 ENSLLIVNGDDD
-235 CLKTLKDK
+235 CLKTLKTK
-243 ELVYNLRTFGFEKY
+243 VLVYKLRTFGFDKD

-262 ESFEMDEDSI
+262 ESYEMDEESI
-272 NFIAII
+272 NFVAVIN
-278 DGNKEEFFIPT
+278 GKKEELFIPT
-289 VGQHNIYNAM
+289 VGKHNIYNAM
-299 AAILVGINLNMT
+299 AAILVGLNLNMT
-311 IEELK
+311 IEEIK
-316 YGLKN
+316 DGLKN

-326 NRLDIIKNDNL
+326 NRLDIIKKDKL
-337 TIIDSVYNAGIDS
+337 TLIDSVYNASIDS
-350 MVAALNILGR
+350 MSAALNILGR

-372 FEMGEFEEFGHRQ
+372 FEMGEFAEFGHRQ
-385 VGKADLNN
+385 VGKAALGNI
-393 VDILIAIGKDS
+393 DIMIAIGKDS
-404 EFIVQE
+404 EFIVKE
-410 LKENNMNP
+410 LKENNMNEN
-418 DNLYHFETKEEAIK
+418 NLYHFETKEEAIES
-432 NLDNIIKENDIIL
+432 LDNIIKDDDVIL

-450 GMHLEK
+450 GMNLEK
-456 IVEYLNNRQ
+456 VVEYLNK
-465 NN
+465 

>member
-14 EGKLV
+14 EGQLV
-19 SKCNEETLVND
+19 SKCSEETLVND
-30 IVIDSRKASKDNA
+30 IVIDSRKASKENA

-49 ENLDGHDFINL
+49 ENLDGHDF
-60 VINLAINQGCK
+60 INLAINQGCK

-93 NNTEIALGDI
+93 NNTEVAFGDI
-103 ARFYKNKFEIPFIA
+103 ARLYKNKFEIPFIA

-173 MSGFNEIEYLANIVN
+173 MSGFNEIEYLVNIVK

-223 ESSLLIVNGDDD
+223 ENSLLIVNGDDD

-243 ELVYNLRTFGFEKY
+243 HLVYKLKTFGFEKD

-262 ESFEMDEDSI
+262 ESFEMDEDNI
-272 NFIAII
+272 NFIAVI
-278 DGNKEEFFIPT
+278 DGKREEFFIPT
-289 VGQHNIYNAM
+289 VGKHNIYNAM

-311 IEELK
+311 LEEIK
-316 YGLKN
+316 DGLKN

-326 NRLDIIKNDNL
+326 NRLDIIKSNNL
-337 TIIDSVYNAGIDS
+337 TIIDSVYNASIDS
-350 MVAALNILGR
+350 MTAALNILGR
-360 YENRRV
+360 YKSRRV

-372 FEMGEFEEFGHRQ
+372 FEMGDFAEFGHRQ
-385 VGKADLNN
+385 VGKSALNN
-393 VDILIAIGKDS
+393 VDILISIGKDS
-404 EFIVQE
+404 EFIVKE

-418 DNLYHFETKEEAIK
+418 DNLYHFETKEEAIEK
-432 NLDNIIKENDIIL
+432 LDDIIKENDTIL

-456 IVEYLNNRQ
+456 VVEHLNK
-465 NN
+465 

>member
-14 EGKLV
+14 EGQLV
-19 SKCNEETLVND
+19 SKCNEETIVSN
-30 IVIDSRKASKDNA
+30 IVIDSRKAGKDSA

-49 ENLDGHDFINL
+49 ENLDGHNF
-60 VINLAINQGCK
+60 INLAINQGCK
-71 TIIKNKDNNVDI
+71 TIIKNKNNNVDI
-83 ENKEI
+83 ENKEV

-93 NNTEIALGDI
+93 SDTEIALGDI
-103 ARFYKNKFEIPFIA
+103 AKFYKNKFKIPFIA

-200 HVEHLGSRE
+200 HVEHLGSRD

-216 EITTNFD
+216 EIATNFD
-223 ESSLLIVNGDDD
+223 ENSLLIVNGDDD
-235 CLKTLKDK
+235 CLKTLKTKD
-243 ELVYNLRTFGFEKY
+243 LVYKLRTFGFDKD

-262 ESFEMDEDSI
+262 ESYEMDEESI
-272 NFIAII
+272 NFVAII
-278 DGNKEEFFIPT
+278 NGKKEEFFIPT
-289 VGQHNIYNAM
+289 VGKHNIYNAM
-299 AAILVGINLNMT
+299 AAILVGLNLNMT
-311 IEELK
+311 IEEIK
-316 YGLKN
+316 DGLKN

-326 NRLDIIKNDNL
+326 NRLDIIKKDKL
-337 TIIDSVYNAGIDS
+337 TIIDSVYNASIDS
-350 MVAALNILGR
+350 MSAALNILGR

-372 FEMGEFEEFGHRQ
+372 FEMGEFAEFGHRQ
-385 VGKADLNN
+385 VGKAALGNI
-393 VDILIAIGKDS
+393 DIMIAIGKDS
-404 EFIVQE
+404 EFIVKE
-410 LKENNMNP
+410 LKENNMNEN
-418 DNLYHFETKEEAIK
+418 NLYHFETKEEAIE
-432 NLDNIIKENDIIL
+432 NLDNIIKDDDVIL

-450 GMHLEK
+450 GMNLEK
-456 IVEYLNNRQ
+456 VVEYLNK
-465 NN
+465 

>member
-14 EGKLV
+14 EGQLV
-19 SKCNEETLVND
+19 SKCNEETIVSN
-30 IVIDSRKASKDNA
+30 IVIDSRKAGKDSA

-49 ENLDGHDFINL
+49 ENLDGHNF
-60 VINLAINQGCK
+60 INLAINQGCK
-71 TIIKNKDNNVDI
+71 TIIKNKNNNVDI
-83 ENKEI
+83 ENKEV

-93 NNTEIALGDI
+93 SDTEIALGDI
-103 ARFYKNKFEIPFIA
+103 AKFYKNKFKIPFIA

-200 HVEHLGSRE
+200 HVEHLGSRD

-216 EITTNFD
+216 EIATNFD
-223 ESSLLIVNGDDD
+223 ENSLLIVNGDDD
-235 CLKTLKDK
+235 CLKTLKTK
-243 ELVYNLRTFGFEKY
+243 VLVYKLRTFGFDKD

-262 ESFEMDEDSI
+262 ESYEMDEESI
-272 NFIAII
+272 NFVAVIN
-278 DGNKEEFFIPT
+278 GKKEELFIPT
-289 VGQHNIYNAM
+289 VGKHNIYNAM
-299 AAILVGINLNMT
+299 AAILVGLNLNMT
-311 IEELK
+311 IEEIK
-316 YGLKN
+316 DGLKN

-326 NRLDIIKNDNL
+326 NRLDIIKKDKL
-337 TIIDSVYNAGIDS
+337 TIIDSVYNASIDS
-350 MVAALNILGR
+350 MSAALNILGR

-372 FEMGEFEEFGHRQ
+372 FEMGEFAEFGHRQ
-385 VGKADLNN
+385 VGKAALGNI
-393 VDILIAIGKDS
+393 DIMIAIGKDS
-404 EFIVQE
+404 EFIVKE
-410 LKENNMNP
+410 LKENNMNEN
-418 DNLYHFETKEEAIK
+418 NLYHFETKEEAIES
-432 NLDNIIKENDIIL
+432 LDNIIKDGDVIL

-450 GMHLEK
+450 GMNLEK
-456 IVEYLNNRQ
+456 VVEYLNK
-465 NN
+465 

>member
-14 EGKLV
+14 EGQLV
-19 SKCNEETLVND
+19 SKCNEETIVSN
-30 IVIDSRKASKDNA
+30 IVIDSRKAGKDSA

-49 ENLDGHDFINL
+49 ENLDGHNF
-60 VINLAINQGCK
+60 INLAINQGCK
-71 TIIKNKDNNVDI
+71 TIIKNKNNNVDI
-83 ENKEI
+83 ENKEV

-93 NNTEIALGDI
+93 SDTEIALGDI
-103 ARFYKNKFEIPFIA
+103 AKFYKNKFKIPFIA

-200 HVEHLGSRE
+200 HVEHLGSRD

-216 EITTNFD
+216 EIATNFD
-223 ESSLLIVNGDDD
+223 ENSLLIVNGDDD
-235 CLKTLKDK
+235 CLKTLKTKD
-243 ELVYNLRTFGFEKY
+243 LVYKLRTFGFDKD

-262 ESFEMDEDSI
+262 ESYEMDEESI
-272 NFIAII
+272 NFVAVIN
-278 DGNKEEFFIPT
+278 GKKEEFFIPT
-289 VGQHNIYNAM
+289 VGKHNIYNAM
-299 AAILVGINLNMT
+299 AAILVGLNLNMT
-311 IEELK
+311 IEEIK
-316 YGLKN
+316 DGLKN

-326 NRLDIIKNDNL
+326 NRLDIIKKDKL
-337 TIIDSVYNAGIDS
+337 TIIDSVYNASVDS
-350 MVAALNILGR
+350 MSAALNILGR

-372 FEMGEFEEFGHRQ
+372 FEMGEFAEFGHRQ
-385 VGKADLNN
+385 VGKAALGNI
-393 VDILIAIGKDS
+393 DIMIAIGKDS
-404 EFIVQE
+404 EFIVKE
-410 LKENNMNP
+410 LKENNMNEN
-418 DNLYHFETKEEAIK
+418 NLYHFETKEEAIE
-432 NLDNIIKENDIIL
+432 NLDNIIKDDDVIL

-450 GMHLEK
+450 GMNLEK
-456 IVEYLNNRQ
+456 VVEYLNK
-465 NN
+465 

>member
-14 EGKLV
+14 KGQLV
-19 SKCNEETLVND
+19 SKSNQETLVKD
-30 IVIDSRKASKDNA
+30 IVIDSRKASEGVA
-43 FVAIVG
+43 FIAIVG
-49 ENLDGHDFINL
+49 ENLDGHDF
-60 VINLAINQGCK
+60 INLAINQGCK
-71 TIIKNKDNNVDI
+71 TIIKNKNSYVNI

-132 STISAKYN
+132 STISSKYN
-140 SLKNVGNLNN
+140 SLKNEENFNN

-163 EHECAVIEMG
+163 DHECAVIEMG
-173 MSGFNEIEYLANIVN
+173 MNGFNEIEYLSNIVH

-200 HVEHLGSRE
+200 HVEYLGSRE

-223 ESSLLIVNGDDD
+223 KNSLLIVNGDDD
-235 CLKTLKDK
+235 YLKTLKNKD
-243 ELVYNLRTFGFEKY
+243 LVYKLKTFGFEKD

-262 ESFEMDEDSI
+262 ESFKMDEDSI
-272 NFIAII
+272 NFIAVI
-278 DGNKEEFFIPT
+278 DGKKEEFFIPT
-289 VGQHNIYNAM
+289 VGKHNIYNAM
-299 AAILVGINLNMT
+299 AAILVGIDLNMD
-311 IEELK
+311 IEEIK

-321 FQCTK
+321 FECTK
-326 NRLDIIKNDNL
+326 NRLDIIKNNNL
-337 TIIDSVYNAGIDS
+337 TIIDSVYNASIDS
-350 MVAALNILGR
+350 MTAALNILGR
-360 YENRRV
+360 YKGRRV

-372 FEMGEFEEFGHRQ
+372 FEMGEFTEFAHRQ
-385 VGKADLNN
+385 VGKAALGNAD
-393 VDILIAIGKDS
+393 VLITIGRYS
-404 EFIVQE
+404 NFIVKE
-410 LKENNMNP
+410 FKENNLNN
-418 DNLYHFETKEEAIK
+418 DNLYNFETKEEAIEK
-432 NLDNIIKENDIIL
+432 LNDIIKENDTIL

-456 IVEYLNNRQ
+456 IVEYLNK
-465 NN
+465 

>member
-14 EGKLV
+14 EGQLV
-19 SKCNEETLVND
+19 SKCSEETLVND
-30 IVIDSRKASKDNA
+30 IVIDSRKASKENA

-49 ENLDGHDFINL
+49 ENLDGHDF
-60 VINLAINQGCK
+60 INLAINQGCK

-93 NNTEIALGDI
+93 NNTEVAFGDI
-103 ARFYKNKFEIPFIA
+103 ARLYKNKFEIPFIA

-173 MSGFNEIEYLANIVN
+173 MSGFNEIEYLVNIVK

-200 HVEHLGSRE
+200 HVEHLGSRD

-223 ESSLLIVNGDDD
+223 ENSLLIVNGDDD

-243 ELVYNLRTFGFEKY
+243 HLVYKLKTFGFEKD

-262 ESFEMDEDSI
+262 ESFEMDEDNI
-272 NFIAII
+272 NFIAVI
-278 DGNKEEFFIPT
+278 DGKREEFFIPT
-289 VGQHNIYNAM
+289 VGKHNIYNAM

-311 IEELK
+311 LEEIK
-316 YGLKN
+316 DGLKN

-326 NRLDIIKNDNL
+326 NRLDIIKSNNL
-337 TIIDSVYNAGIDS
+337 TIIDSVYNASIDS
-350 MVAALNILGR
+350 MTAALNILGR
-360 YENRRV
+360 YKSRRV

-372 FEMGEFEEFGHRQ
+372 FEMGDFAEFGHRQ
-385 VGKADLNN
+385 VGKSALNN
-393 VDILIAIGKDS
+393 VDILISIGKDS
-404 EFIVQE
+404 EFIVKE

-418 DNLYHFETKEEAIK
+418 DNLYHFETKEEAIEK
-432 NLDNIIKENDIIL
+432 LDDIIKENDTIL

-456 IVEYLNNRQ
+456 VVEHLNK
-465 NN
+465 

>member
-14 EGKLV
+14 EGQLV
-19 SKCNEETLVND
+19 SKCNEETIVSN
-30 IVIDSRKASKDNA
+30 IVIDSRKAGKDSA

-49 ENLDGHDFINL
+49 ENLDGHNF
-60 VINLAINQGCK
+60 INLAINQGCK
-71 TIIKNKDNNVDI
+71 TIIKNKNNNVDI
-83 ENKEI
+83 ENKEV

-93 NNTEIALGDI
+93 SDTEIALGDI
-103 ARFYKNKFEIPFIA
+103 AKFYKNKFKIPFIA

-200 HVEHLGSRE
+200 HVEHLGSRD

-216 EITTNFD
+216 EIATNFD
-223 ESSLLIVNGDDD
+223 ENSLLIVNGDDD
-235 CLKTLKDK
+235 CLKTLKTK
-243 ELVYNLRTFGFEKY
+243 VLVYKLRTFGFDKD

-262 ESFEMDEDSI
+262 ESYEMDEESI
-272 NFIAII
+272 NFVAVIN
-278 DGNKEEFFIPT
+278 GKKEEIFIPT
-289 VGQHNIYNAM
+289 VGKHNIYNAM
-299 AAILVGINLNMT
+299 AAILVGLNLNMT
-311 IEELK
+311 IEEIK
-316 YGLKN
+316 DGLKN

-326 NRLDIIKNDNL
+326 NRLDIIKKDKL
-337 TIIDSVYNAGIDS
+337 TIIDSVYNASIDS
-350 MVAALNILGR
+350 MSAALNILGR

-372 FEMGEFEEFGHRQ
+372 FEMGEFAEFGHRQ
-385 VGKADLNN
+385 VGKAALGNI
-393 VDILIAIGKDS
+393 DIMIAIGKDS
-404 EFIVQE
+404 EFIVKE
-410 LKENNMNP
+410 LKENNMNEN
-418 DNLYHFETKEEAIK
+418 NLYHFETKEEAIES
-432 NLDNIIKENDIIL
+432 LDNIIKDDDVIL

-450 GMHLEK
+450 GMNLEK
-456 IVEYLNNRQ
+456 VVEYLNK
-465 NN
+465 

>member
-14 EGKLV
+14 EGQLV
-19 SKCNEETLVND
+19 SKCNEETIVSN
-30 IVIDSRKASKDNA
+30 IVIDSRKAGKDSA

-49 ENLDGHDFINL
+49 ENLDGHNF
-60 VINLAINQGCK
+60 INLAINQGCK
-71 TIIKNKDNNVDI
+71 TIIKNKNNNVDI
-83 ENKEI
+83 ENKEV

-93 NNTEIALGDI
+93 SDTEIALGDI
-103 ARFYKNKFEIPFIA
+103 AKFYKNKFKIPFIA

-200 HVEHLGSRE
+200 HVEHLGSRD

-216 EITTNFD
+216 EIATNFD
-223 ESSLLIVNGDDD
+223 ENSLLIVNGDDD
-235 CLKTLKDK
+235 CLKTLKTK
-243 ELVYNLRTFGFEKY
+243 VLVYKLRTFGFDKD

-262 ESFEMDEDSI
+262 ESYEMDEESI
-272 NFIAII
+272 NFVAVIN
-278 DGNKEEFFIPT
+278 GKKEELFIPT
-289 VGQHNIYNAM
+289 VGKHNIYNAM
-299 AAILVGINLNMT
+299 AAILVGLNLNMT
-311 IEELK
+311 IEEIK
-316 YGLKN
+316 DGLKN

-326 NRLDIIKNDNL
+326 NRLDIIKKDKL
-337 TIIDSVYNAGIDS
+337 TIIDSVYNASIDS
-350 MVAALNILGR
+350 MSAALNILGR

-372 FEMGEFEEFGHRQ
+372 FEMGEFAEFGHRQ
-385 VGKADLNN
+385 VGKAALGNI
-393 VDILIAIGKDS
+393 DIMIAIGKDS
-404 EFIVQE
+404 EFIVKE
-410 LKENNMNP
+410 LKENNMNEN
-418 DNLYHFETKEEAIK
+418 NLYHFETKEEAIE
-432 NLDNIIKENDIIL
+432 NLDNIIKDDDVIL

-450 GMHLEK
+450 GMNLEK
-456 IVEYLNNRQ
+456 VVEYLNK
-465 NN
+465 

>member
-14 EGKLV
+14 EGQLV
-19 SKCNEETLVND
+19 SKCSEEILVND
-30 IVIDSRKASKDNA
+30 IVIDSRKASKENA

-49 ENLDGHDFINL
+49 ENLDGHDF
-60 VINLAINQGCK
+60 INLAINQGCK

-93 NNTEIALGDI
+93 NNTEVAFGDI
-103 ARFYKNKFEIPFIA
+103 SRLYKNKFEMPFIA

-173 MSGFNEIEYLANIVN
+173 MSGFNEIEYLVNIVN

-200 HVEHLGSRE
+200 HVEHLGSRD

-223 ESSLLIVNGDDD
+223 ENSLLIVNGDDD

-243 ELVYNLRTFGFEKY
+243 HLFYKLKTFGFEKD

-262 ESFEMDEDSI
+262 ESFEMDEDNI
-272 NFIAII
+272 NFVAVI
-278 DGNKEEFFIPT
+278 DGKREEFFIPT
-289 VGQHNIYNAM
+289 VGKHNIYNAM

-311 IEELK
+311 LEEIK
-316 YGLKN
+316 DGLKN

-326 NRLDIIKNDNL
+326 NRLDIIKSNNL
-337 TIIDSVYNAGIDS
+337 TIIDSVYNASIDS
-350 MVAALNILGR
+350 MTAALNILGR
-360 YENRRV
+360 YKSRRV

-372 FEMGEFEEFGHRQ
+372 FEMGEFAEFGHRQ
-385 VGKADLNN
+385 VGKAALNN
-393 VDILIAIGKDS
+393 VDILISIGKDS
-404 EFIVQE
+404 EFIVKE

-418 DNLYHFETKEEAIK
+418 DNLYHFETKEEAIEK
-432 NLDNIIKENDIIL
+432 LDDIIKENDTIL

-456 IVEYLNNRQ
+456 VVEYLNK
-465 NN
+465 